1 MQPSKQ
7 TENEEISTEEP
18 AEEEA
23 NPHTDTRRRW
33 GEEPLIEQPEH
44 GRNETDGS
52 RNPDIGPVTR
62 HRFPLRQKQKT
73 TSQILRREECHTCIL
88 NYFYLMCIELHS
100 ACMIQ
105 GV

>member
-1 MQPSKQ
+1 MMQPTKQ
-7 TENEEISTEEP
+7 MENEEISTEEP

-33 GEEPLIEQPEH
+33 EEETLIEQPEH

-62 HRFPLRQKQKT
+62 HRFPLRQKHQSDIKEGIKSVIHVYRT
-73 TSQILRREECHTCIL
+73 ISI
-88 NYFYLMCIELHS
+88 
-100 ACMIQ
+100 
-105 GV
+105 